1 MNKQYKA
8 RFIKLAKD
16 NIKRDGINELLA
28 SLEKTDFF
36 TAPAST
42 RFHDSEE
49 GGLCKHSLAVFDHL
63 VSDLKG
69 NFYDME
75 SIALVSLFH
84 DVCKVNYYT
93 IEMRNKKDENGKW
106 ISVPFYSVD
115 DKFPYGHGEK
125 SVFLLQDKLKLSVEE
140 SMAIRWH
147 MGAYEGQQAWNTLSK
162 AYEMY
167 PLAMYLHFADMK
179 STYLK

>member
-1 MNKQYKA
+1 MNEQYKA

-16 NIKRDGINELLA
+16 NIKREGINELLA

-49 GGLCKHSLAVFDHL
+49 GGLCKHSVAVFDHL
-63 VSDLKG
+63 ASDLKDK
-69 NFYDME
+69 FYNME
-75 SIALVSLFH
+75 SIAIVSLFH

-125 SVFLLQDKLKLSVEE
+125 SVFLLMDKIKLTVEE
-140 SMAIRWH
+140 SMAIRFH
-147 MGAYEGQQAWNTLSK
+147 MGAYEGQQIWNTLSTAMTK
-162 AYEMY
+162 Y
-167 PLAMYLHFADMK
+167 PLVLHTHIADMK
-179 STYLK
+179 ATYLG